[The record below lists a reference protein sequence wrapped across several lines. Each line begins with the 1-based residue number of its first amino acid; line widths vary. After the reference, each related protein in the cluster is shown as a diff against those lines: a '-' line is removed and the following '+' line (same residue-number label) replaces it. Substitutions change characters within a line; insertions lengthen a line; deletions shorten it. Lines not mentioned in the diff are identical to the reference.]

1 VTGPRS
7 GWRMLFGGSG
17 PEGMDRRFIRR
28 FVELAGGAHDARVA
42 VVPTASE
49 ERAETIARYEES
61 FAPEG
66 VRHLEILDVREHED
80 ADLPETVD
88 RLRDATAVMFTG
100 GDQLRLLD
108 VLMGTEF
115 AAELRRRGRDGV
127 VIGGS
132 SAGSM
137 ALGDPV
143 ILRGE
148 PTAFYEPGAIRHAPG
163 LGLVEGATV
172 DTHLV
177 VRGRLGRLMAMV
189 AAYPDTIGLG
199 IDEDCGLEIS
209 PEGVAT
215 VMGHGVVC
223 VVDGHGADP
232 APAVARDGRALSV
245 SGLAVHVLADGDSFD
260 IRARRVRRA

>member
-1 VTGPRS
+1 
-7 GWRMLFGGSG
+7 MLFGGSG

-28 FVELAGGAHDARVA
+28 FIELGGGPREARVA

-49 ERAETIARYEES
+49 ERAETIAHYEES
-61 FAPEG
+61 FGRED
-66 VRHLEILDVREHED
+66 VQHLEILDVRERSD
-80 ADLPETVD
+80 ADLPETLQ
-88 RLRDATAVMFTG
+88 RLSDATAVMFTG

-115 AAELRRRGRDGV
+115 AAELRRRSRDGV

-177 VRGRLGRLMAMV
+177 VRGRLGRLVAMV

-199 IDEDCGLEIS
+199 IDEDTGLEIS
-209 PEGVAT
+209 PEGTAT

-223 VVDGHGADP
+223 VVDGHGAEP
-232 APAVARDGRALSV
+232 APATARHGHALSV
-245 SGLAVHVLADGDSFD
+245 AGLALHVLAEGDRYD
-260 IRARRVRRA
+260 LRAQRVRRG

>member
-1 VTGPRS
+1 
-7 GWRMLFGGSG
+7 MLFGGSG
-17 PEGMDRRFIRR
+17 PEGMDRRFLRR
-28 FVELAGGAHDARVA
+28 FLELGGGPREARVA

-49 ERAETIARYEES
+49 ERDETIAFYEES
-61 FAPEG
+61 FAREE
-66 VRHLEILDVREHED
+66 VQHLEILDVREHKD
-80 ADLPETVD
+80 ADLPETLR

-108 VLMGTEF
+108 VFMGTEF
-115 AAELRRRGRDGV
+115 AAELRRRSRDGV

-177 VRGRLGRLMAMV
+177 ARGRFGRLVAMV

-199 IDEDCGLEIS
+199 IDEDTGLAIS
-209 PEGVAT
+209 PEGIAS
-215 VMGHGVVC
+215 VMGRRVVC
-223 VVDGHGADP
+223 VVDGHGAEP
-232 APAVARDGRALSV
+232 APAVARDGKALSV
-245 SGLAVHVLADGDSFD
+245 SGLALHVLSAGDSYD
-260 IRARRVRRA
+260 LGARRVRRG